1 MKRCSRGTGH
11 LSCPAKSLMGHL
23 VLCLVDGLNVVTDPM
38 MVNSQRRRSNSSS
51 FITNDKCVSL
61 FVIINRKSIRAKLQ
75 GELSSNDYLA
85 LTNDS
90 YLAQDNVLMIR
101 KPLINLEA
109 TNPKVRLI
117 IPAQQLVGSEVCE
130 FTFHTTVATGMK
142 WLD

>member
-1 MKRCSRGTGH
+1 MFQLVSGGNIGDACEMKRALEGRDI
-11 LSCPAKSLMGHL
+11 
-23 VLCLVDGLNVVTDPM
+23 CLVPLELNGTSCSVPRGWAERCHGPYDV
-38 MVNSQRRRSNSSS
+38 
-51 FITNDKCVSL
+51 
-61 FVIINRKSIRAKLQ
+61 VIINRKSIRAKLQ